1 MSGNSTKDW
10 AEAHWAPLTGE
21 KTELTQFNI
30 WHHRRFGFVDHR
42 DAACRNRW
50 LAWTASRE
58 VLVIELPCSFRQDY
72 MSSNQVMDEDRVIEA
87 IEAAGVKV
95 SQ

>member
-58 VLVIELPCSFRQDY
+58 VLVIELPTEQPGY
-72 MSSNQVMDEDRVIEA
+72 MYYAPDVVEA
-87 IEAAGVKV
+87 IEAAGLKVKP
-95 SQ
+95 